1 MKRPSVLMLATLLTA
16 GLAVCSCVSRVR
28 QADVRSL
35 IATPR
40 TFSLSGGGRVP
51 DKWWTVL
58 GDAELNKLI
67 EVALKNNLDLIATWD
82 RIAEAR
88 AAARKSGA
96 SLYPS
101 LTGDGGASRTRSETH
116 KGVNSPLAPFGRT
129 YASSF
134 SLGLMAGYEVD
145 LWGRVRSTSD
155 AAALDVLVSL
165 EDLDAAA
172 ITLTA
177 EVAQT
182 WYRLVESRE
191 QLKLLDSQ
199 IKTSQQVLE
208 FVELRRG
215 QGDAITIDRLQQ
227 QQQVESKRAEKAR
240 THSTRMVLEHQLA
253 VLLGKAP
260 GAFTAAAGSLPAKLP
275 ALPATGLPADLIRRR
290 PDVRSAHFR
299 LAAANQRVAAAIADR
314 FPKVSLSLQA
324 GSSTAKVR
332 DLFDNWFATLAANLT
347 APILDGDLRA
357 AEVSRTQAVASRQ
370 LHTYAQKILT
380 AIKEVEDAL
389 ARESRQRQY
398 IDSLAKQLK
407 FSKEVI
413 AETHQRYRRGDKK
426 VDYLRTLDAL
436 QSHQLLQRTSLL
448 AERELIDFRVGLY
461 RALAGSVQAPGGG
474 KADVDPDKNKQEA
487 QK

>member
-1 MKRPSVLMLATLLTA
+1 MNNMKKPSIWMLITLLAA
-16 GLAVCSCVSRVR
+16 GLSVCSCVPKVR
-28 QADVRSL
+28 QADVHSVV
-35 IATPR
+35 ATPK
-40 TFSLSGGGRVP
+40 TFSLSGEGKMP

-58 GDAELNKLI
+58 GDAELDKLI
-67 EVALKNNLDLIATWD
+67 EAALKNNLDLIATWD
-82 RIAEAR
+82 RLAEAR
-88 AAARKSGA
+88 AVARRSSA
-96 SLYPS
+96 ELYPT
-101 LTGDGGASRTRSETH
+101 LTGDGGASRTRTETH
-116 KGVNSPLAPFGRT
+116 KGTASPLTPFGRT
-129 YASSF
+129 YTSNF
-134 SLGLMAGYEVD
+134 FLGLLASYEVD

-155 AAALDVLVSL
+155 AAALDVLVSM

-182 WYRLVESRE
+182 WYRLLESRQ

-199 IKTSQQVLE
+199 IETSKQVLE

-215 QGDAITIDRLQQ
+215 LGEAITIDRLQQ

-260 GAFTAAAGSLPAKLP
+260 GAFTPAGGTLPVKLP
-275 ALPATGLPADLIRRR
+275 ELPATGLSADLIRRR
-290 PDVRSAHFR
+290 PDVRSAQLR
-299 LAAANQRVAAAIADR
+299 VAASNKRVAAAIADR
-314 FPKVSLSLQA
+314 YPRVSLSLQA

-357 AEVSRTQAVASRQ
+357 AEVSRTRAVASRQ

-389 ARESRQRQY
+389 AQEARQRQY

-407 FSKEVI
+407 FSKDVVSE
-413 AETHQRYRRGDKK
+413 AQQRYRKADKK

-436 QSHQLLQRTSLL
+436 QSHQRLQRASLQ
-448 AERELIDFRVGLY
+448 ARRELIDFRIGLY
-461 RALAGSVQAPGGG
+461 RALAGSVGGAAG
-474 KADVDPDKNKQEA
+474 ENPDKNKNEA

>member
-1 MKRPSVLMLATLLTA
+1 MKNMEKLSIWMLTTLLAA
-16 GLAVCSCVSRVR
+16 GLTICSCAPRVR
-28 QADVRSL
+28 QADVNSV
-35 IATPR
+35 IAMPK
-40 TFSLSGGGRVP
+40 TFSLSGEGKVP
-51 DKWWTVL
+51 DKWWTVF

-67 EVALKNNLDLIATWD
+67 EVALKNNLDLITTWD
-82 RIAEAR
+82 RLAEAR
-88 AAARKSGA
+88 AAARA
-96 SLYPS
+96 SSAGLYPS

-116 KGVNSPLAPFGRT
+116 KGTATPLAPFGRT
-129 YASSF
+129 YTSNF
-134 SLGLMAGYEVD
+134 SLGMAAAYEVD

-155 AAALDVLVSL
+155 AAALDVLVSM

-182 WYRLVESRE
+182 WYRLLESRR

-199 IKTSQQVLE
+199 IETSRQVLE

-215 QGDAITIDRLQQ
+215 LGEAITIDRLQQ

-240 THSTRMVLEHQLA
+240 THSARMVLEHQLA

-260 GAFTAAAGSLPAKLP
+260 GAFTPADGTLPAKLP
-275 ALPATGLPADLIRRR
+275 ELPATGLSADLIRRR
-290 PDVRSAHFR
+290 PDVRSAQ
-299 LAAANQRVAAAIADR
+299 LQVAASNKRVAAAIADR
-314 FPKVSLSLQA
+314 YPRVSLSLQA

-357 AEVSRTQAVASRQ
+357 AEVSRARAVASRQ

-389 ARESRQRQY
+389 AQEARQRQY

-407 FSKEVI
+407 FSKEVVTE
-413 AETHQRYRRGDKK
+413 ARQRYRQADKK

-436 QSHQLLQRTSLL
+436 QSHQRLQRASLQ
-448 AERELIDFRVGLY
+448 ARRELIDFRIGLY
-461 RALAGSVQAPGGG
+461 RALAGSVGGAAG
-474 KADVDPDKNKQEA
+474 ENPDKNKNEA

>member
-1 MKRPSVLMLATLLTA
+1 MKKPSIWILTILPA
-16 GLAVCSCVSRVR
+16 VGLAVCSCVPRVR
-28 QADVRSL
+28 QADVHSVV
-35 IATPR
+35 ATPK
-40 TFSLSGGGRVP
+40 TFSLSGGGKVP

-58 GDAELNKLI
+58 GDAELDKLI
-67 EVALKNNLDLIATWD
+67 EAALKNNLDLIATWD
-82 RIAEAR
+82 RLAEAR

-116 KGVNSPLAPFGRT
+116 KGTATPLAPFGRT
-129 YASSF
+129 YTSSF
-134 SLGLMAGYEVD
+134 SLGLMAAYEVD

-155 AAALDVLVSL
+155 AGVLDVLVSQ

-182 WYRLVESRE
+182 WYRLLESRR

-199 IKTSQQVLE
+199 VKTSRQVLE
-208 FVELRRG
+208 LAQLRFG
-215 QGDAITIDRLQQ
+215 LGKASAIDILQQ
-227 QQQVESKRAEKAR
+227 QQQVESRLAEKEQ

-260 GAFTAAAGSLPAKLP
+260 GTFTPGDGAMPAKLP
-275 ALPATGLPADLIRRR
+275 ELPATGLSADLVRRR

-299 LAAANQRVAAAIADR
+299 VAAANKRVAAAIADR

-324 GSSTAKVR
+324 GSSTSKVR

-347 APILDGDLRA
+347 APIFDGDLRA
-357 AEVSRTQAVASRQ
+357 AEVSRTRAVASRE

-389 ARESRQRQY
+389 AQESRQRKY
-398 IDSLAKQLK
+398 IDSLARQLK
-407 FSKEVI
+407 LSQEVI
-413 AETHQRYRRGDKK
+413 AKTRQRYANGDKG
-426 VDYLRTLDAL
+426 VDYLRILSVFD
-436 QSHQLLQRTSLL
+436 SHQRLERTSIL
-448 AERELIDFRVGLY
+448 ARRELIDFRLRLY
-461 RALAGSVQAPGGG
+461 RALAGSVPGAVGDVGPDNSKHEAP
-474 KADVDPDKNKQEA
+474 K
-487 QK
+487 